1 MSEGHN
7 LAEFLATMGSDDLA
21 RQNRF
26 EVEIMPPHGFPD
38 RAVNMLC
45 ENATFPGQNMRTTPD
60 PLRYGPV
67 REFVH
72 GVTYGPISLTFMC
85 RPGLPE
91 KVFFQ
96 VWQDLMFNRE
106 SWNVRYYA
114 DYKGE
119 IKIHQL
125 DRTGMRQYTATIY
138 EAYPKTITA
147 QDYQQGSNDSYQ
159 TLQVEF
165 GFHHWDSFQMAGGNT
180 TLPAG
185 AVDDFGGMQEADAAR
200 KDRDAAANVDD
211 FSSINTNQAGAA
223 RRGAQT
229 GGVDSFSSMPASPAT
244 ASKTAAAASRPSG
257 KKFGGESMTS
267 FMSRPGGVLGQSS
280 PSSLSGA
287 GAMPST
293 WSGGGTAAQ
302 SAQLAKNASGLP
314 MLSSRAASPFGGFA
328 GQVAGGFLAGAVA
341 NALPSGLGSFA
352 ASQVGTLV
360 TNPSAPSAL
369 NNMVGAITGGG
380 QPRTVSAM
388 LPNFGASQSAGGAR
402 AGTRGT
408 GNASR
413 THHVGAGSWISSG
426 STSSAET
433 GAPILNKACITVN
446 RGIISVPQGVKTT
459 SSWTKNPN
467 R

>member
-1 MSEGHN
+1 MA
-7 LAEFLATMGSDDLA
+7 LLPEFMATLTSDDLA

-26 EVEIMPPHGFPD
+26 EVQIFPPGGQD
-38 RAVNMLC
+38 SVVNMLC

-60 PLRYGPV
+60 QLRYGPV

-72 GVTYGPISLTFMC
+72 GVTYGPISLTFIC

-91 KVFFQ
+91 KRFFET
-96 VWQDLMFNRE
+96 WQELMFNRE
-106 SWNVRYYA
+106 SWNVHYYK
-114 DYKGE
+114 DYYGR
-119 IKIHQL
+119 IRLHQL
-125 DRTGMRQYTATIY
+125 DRDDSQVYSVTIY

-147 QDYQQGSNDSYQ
+147 QDYSLGSNDSYQ

-165 GFHHWDSFQMAGGNT
+165 GFHHWEYEDQSGRAAGT
-180 TLPAG
+180 G
-185 AVDDFGGMQEADAAR
+185 AVDDFSGM
-200 KDRDAAANVDD
+200 AAADKARQEREAAIATGVDD
-211 FSSINTNQAGAA
+211 FSSVNTNEGGMA

-229 GGVDSFSSMPASPAT
+229 GGVDSFSSMPAD
-244 ASKTAAAASRPSG
+244 ASKTAATGSRSASAATAKNVGRSYGSSG
-257 KKFGGESMTS
+257 QRQAGA
-267 FMSRPGGVLGQSS
+267 
-280 PSSLSGA
+280 LSGQMSKAADA

-293 WSGGGTAAQ
+293 WSGGGTSAQ
-302 SAQLAKNASGLP
+302 GAQLAKNASGLP
-314 MLSSRAASPFGGFA
+314 MLSSRAASPFGGFV

-352 ASQVGTLV
+352 ASQVGALV

-433 GAPILNKACITVN
+433 GAPVLNKACITVN
-446 RGIISVPQGVKTT
+446 RGIISVPPGVKTT
-459 SSWTKNPN
+459 ASWTKNPN